1 MQFPDRRILIFA
13 KAPIAGQAKTRL
25 IPLLGAERAA
35 LLQGELT
42 ERAVRIAVA
51 SQCAAVELWC
61 APDVAAPIFN
71 ELAARYGVS
80 LHAQCQ
86 GDLGARME
94 DAFRAAFSTARN
106 VVIIGTDWP
115 ELSTAR
121 IQQAFVRLM
130 EGDDAVITPTEDGGY
145 AMLGLRQHEPH
156 LFSNMPWS
164 SEVVYAETRR
174 RLAALQLRCHAQAMS
189 WDLDRPEDWQRA
201 LHEGLLSEPEPIER

>member
-1 MQFPDRRILIFA
+1 MQFPDGRILIFA
-13 KAPIAGQAKTRL
+13 KAPVAGQAKTRL

-35 LLQGELT
+35 QLQGELT
-42 ERAVRIAVA
+42 ERAVHIAVA

-61 APDVAAPIFN
+61 APDVSAPIFS

-94 DAFRAAFSTARN
+94 HAFRAAFNTARD

-115 ELSTAR
+115 DLSTVR
-121 IQQAFVRLM
+121 IQRAFARLVD
-130 EGDDAVITPTEDGGY
+130 GDDAVITPAEDGGY
-145 AMLGLRQHEPH
+145 VMLGLRQHEPR
-156 LFSNMPWS
+156 LFSAMLWS
-164 SEVVYAETRR
+164 SEVVYSETCR
-174 RLAALQLRCHAQAMS
+174 RLAALQLRRHSEAMS

-201 LHEGLLSEPEPIER
+201 LREGLLSEPEHLER